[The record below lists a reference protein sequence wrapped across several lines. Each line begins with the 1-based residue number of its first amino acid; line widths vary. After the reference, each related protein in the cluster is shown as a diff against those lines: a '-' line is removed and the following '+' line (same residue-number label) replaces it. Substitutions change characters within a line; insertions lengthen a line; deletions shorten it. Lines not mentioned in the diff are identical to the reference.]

1 MRTSSVI
8 ADIEYDAGMC
18 TLTVEF
24 RSGRVYQYI
33 GVPPA
38 TYRALLNAPSLGA
51 YLNTEI
57 KPRYLAREVVRHKRS
72 A

>member
-8 ADIEYDAGMC
+8 ADIEYDAGTR

-24 RSGRVYQYI
+24 RSGRVYQYS

-38 TYRALLNAPSLGA
+38 TYRALLNAPSLGT

-57 KPRYLAREVVRHKRS
+57 TPRYLAREVVRHKRS